1 MAMTGLSELRSRHP
15 EWAPWLSV
23 VDVAL
28 CEIRNPAWQE
38 GMPSVSQSARS
49 ATRASST
56 SRLSC
61 CDVPPNPTHLQ
72 PFLDRLVRAALA
84 ARTPSLGAL
93 QHARYDARA
102 SMAIF
107 MAALQG
113 DDERL
118 DALASQIGTEP
129 APLRAVASLLPLP
142 WLQAFRREQAGRIS
156 QAWSAGYCPCCGS
169 WPALA
174 KICGIER
181 IRYLGCGRC
190 GHCWEAEGL
199 KCPYCGMR
207 DHEQLG
213 MLLPEGRAE
222 QSAIEVCKACE
233 GYVKALRT
241 LGPGEPED
249 ALIADL
255 SSVELDLA
263 ATARGYHRPSGVGCR
278 MGWES

>member
-1 MAMTGLSELRSRHP
+1 MAMTGMPELRARHP

-23 VDVAL
+23 VEVAL

-38 GMPSVSQSARS
+38 GMPNVSRSARIE
-49 ATRASST
+49 THASPAA
-56 SRLSC
+56 RLSY
-61 CDVPPNPTHLQ
+61 CDAPPNPKHVQ

-84 ARTPSLGAL
+84 ARMPSLDAL

-102 SMAIF
+102 GMAIF
-107 MAALQG
+107 VAALNG
-113 DDERL
+113 DDGRL

-142 WLQAFRREQAGRIS
+142 WLQAFRREQAGSIP
-156 QAWSAGYCPCCGS
+156 QAWPAGYCPYCGS

-181 IRYLGCGRC
+181 VRYLGCGRC
-190 GHCWEAEGL
+190 GHSWEAEGL

-222 QSAIEVCKACE
+222 QNAIEVCKACE

-241 LGPGEPED
+241 LGPGDPED

-263 ATARGYHRPSGVGCR
+263 ATARGYHRPSGVGGR
-278 MGWES
+278 MGREN

>member
-1 MAMTGLSELRSRHP
+1 MAMTGMPELRARRP

-38 GMPSVSQSARS
+38 GMPRVSRS
-49 ATRASST
+49 AHAETHASPAA
-56 SRLSC
+56 RLSY
-61 CDVPPNPTHLQ
+61 CDALPNPKHLH
-72 PFLDRLVRAALA
+72 PLLDRLVRAALA
-84 ARTPSLGAL
+84 SQAPSLAAL
-93 QHARYDARA
+93 RHARYDARA
-102 SMAIF
+102 SSEIF
-107 MAALQG
+107 KAALNG

-118 DALASQIGTEP
+118 DVLASQIGTES

-142 WLQAFRREQAGRIS
+142 WLQAFRREQAGSMS

-174 KICGIER
+174 KVCGIER
-181 IRYLGCGRC
+181 VRYLGCGRC
-190 GHCWEAEGL
+190 GHSWEAEAL
-199 KCPYCGMR
+199 NCPYCGMR

-213 MLLPEGRAE
+213 MLLPQGRAE
-222 QSAIEVCKACE
+222 QNAIEVCKACE

-241 LGPGEPED
+241 LGPGDPED

-278 MGWES
+278 MGWEH